1 MKEQVVKQQCSRP
14 KKAVIE
20 KSMGA
25 RPKAFRKNR
34 TGYERDCPVG
44 KGIMYE
50 HTPVLNPLLPVG
62 SYAII
67 EELILIQR
75 ENNVHERTYYRA
87 AGGRYR
93 DIWGTPR
100 VFKVTGYTL
109 GIDQPLNP
117 HNYVKLE
124 YKRADGSPCV
134 IEEPTLY
141 LASGSKR
148 MFKVTPKE
156 TLE

>member
-1 MKEQVVKQQCSRP
+1 MKEQVVKQQSDE
-14 KKAVIE
+14 KKRAVIE
-20 KSMGA
+20 KSMGP

-34 TGYERDCPVG
+34 TGYERN
-44 KGIMYE
+44 
-50 HTPVLNPLLPVG
+50 LNPLLPVG

-75 ENNVHERTYYRA
+75 ENSVHERTYYRA

-100 VFKVTGYTL
+100 IFKVTGYTI
-109 GIDQPLNP
+109 GIEYPLHP

-124 YKRADGSPCV
+124 YERADGSSCI

-148 MFKVTPKE
+148 MVKVPPKE

>member
-1 MKEQVVKQQCSRP
+1 MKEQVVKQQSDE
-14 KKAVIE
+14 KKRAVIE
-20 KSMGA
+20 KSMGP

-34 TGYERDCPVG
+34 TGYERNSPVG
-44 KGIMYE
+44 KGVMYE

-75 ENNVHERTYYRA
+75 ENSVHERTYYRA

-100 VFKVTGYTL
+100 IFKVTGYTI
-109 GIDQPLNP
+109 GIEYPLHP

-124 YKRADGSPCV
+124 YERADGSSCI

-141 LASGSKR
+141 LASGSRR
-148 MFKVTPKE
+148 MVKVPPKE
-156 TLE
+156 TLK